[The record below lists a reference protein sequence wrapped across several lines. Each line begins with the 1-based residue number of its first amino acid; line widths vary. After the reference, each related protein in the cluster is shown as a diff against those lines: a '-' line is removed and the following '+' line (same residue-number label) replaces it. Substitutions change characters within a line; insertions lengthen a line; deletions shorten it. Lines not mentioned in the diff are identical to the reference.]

1 MSEGDDTG
9 GETFEPGR
17 TTEQVSGTHS
27 YDLERDAP
35 SIVVVSG
42 PEAGLHVDLDGAQ
55 TVVGRAK
62 GVDVQIDDRGVS
74 SRHLKLF
81 ERSSAIW
88 VEDLESSNGTFVN
101 GHRIDAPRELL
112 EGDTIGIGR
121 DTLICLTV
129 GDEATDEQDRTMCVG
144 RDANW
149 FELSGNPPVDLRRR
163 GTLRRVLEA
172 LVDAATEVAE
182 GEEPPPLDVYELFEA
197 GWPDQQEIDAE
208 SAAQRVYVTIRA
220 LRREGLSGVLITG
233 DDGYYLAA
241 DMISIERVDSSA
253 PPG

>member
-1 MSEGDDTG
+1 MSGDEDSLRD
-9 GETFEPGR
+9 TFEPGR

-27 YDLERDAP
+27 YDLEHHEP

-42 PEAGLHVDLDGAQ
+42 PDAGLHVELDGDR
-55 TVVGRAK
+55 TVVGRAA
-62 GVDVQIDDRGVS
+62 GVDVQIEDRGVS
-74 SRHLKLF
+74 SRHLKLY
-81 ERSSAIW
+81 EESSAIW
-88 VEDLESSNGTFVN
+88 VEDLDSSNGTYVN
-101 GHRIDAPRELL
+101 GDRIEGPRELL

-129 GDEATDEQDRTMCVG
+129 GDEATDDEARTLRVG

-149 FELSGNPPVDLRRR
+149 FEVSGHPPVDLRRR
-163 GTLRRVLEA
+163 GKLRRVLEA
-172 LVDAATEVAE
+172 LVDAAE
-182 GEEPPPLDVYELFEA
+182 GEEPTPLDVYELFEI

-220 LRREGLSGVLITG
+220 LRRDGLSGVLITG

-241 DMISIERVDSSA
+241 DMVTIERDDSRA
-253 PPG
+253 PPS